1 MEIHGKACPVL
12 GRVCMDQMMVDVSHV
27 PDVAAGDTAV
37 LMGSQQ
43 GASITP
49 QQLAE
54 WAGTIC
60 YEIMLS
66 PHARVPVIYEDE
78 EIKGKNANAE

>member
-1 MEIHGKACPVL
+1 MAALMSGVAFTAMGDIQPGYFGTTSALSSGKWVKIK
-12 GRVCMDQMMVDVSHV
+12 VS
-27 PDVAAGDTAV
+27 ATG
-37 LMGSQQ
+37 MQQ
-43 GASITP
+43 ITP